1 LVQANSAVVSRQQEL
16 ARLFNS
22 SSGQVAILIDELGE
36 VTAIDLP
43 AESAA
48 ALAKAISAHVAQDRQ
63 GGPRGRRA
71 SSDRSI
77 SGHQSFQLDACL
89 HRTPRSTSPGA
100 AYCLGANTQYYLS
113 IATPASRG
121 V

>member
-1 LVQANSAVVSRQQEL
+1 MVQANSAVVSRQQEL

-22 SSGQVAILIDELGE
+22 SSGQVAILIDE

-113 IATPASRG
+113 IATPASR
-121 V
+121 